1 LTSQHS
7 QFNPVTFLQ
16 KRGYAVLPDVFSES
30 QISAL
35 AFELSQSQL
44 KRSRAGARHILSIGA
59 VRKIADDA
67 RVLDLARA
75 VLGSRALPFRAT
87 LFDKSPSSNWLVAW
101 HQDTALPLT
110 EKVATPGWGPWSIKD
125 GVNYAHAPREAL
137 DQILALRVHLD
148 DSTSANGP
156 LRVIPNTHRDGVLAD
171 CEVQERASKSIGVVC
186 TAARGDVI
194 AMRPLV
200 IHASSKAEN
209 ESPRRVLHIEYA
221 SRIEVA
227 GKLRLAVV

>member
-1 LTSQHS
+1 LTSQHG
-7 QFNPVTFLQ
+7 QFSPLTFLQ
-16 KRGYAVLPDVFSES
+16 EHGYAVLPNVFSES
-30 QISAL
+30 KISAL
-35 AFELSQSQL
+35 ALELSQSQL

-67 RVLDLARA
+67 RVLELARA
-75 VLGSRALPFRAT
+75 VLGSRAIPFRAT

-101 HQDTALPLT
+101 HQDTALPLN
-110 EKVATPGWGPWSIKD
+110 EKVETPGWGPWSIKD

-137 DQILALRVHLD
+137 EQILALRVHLD
-148 DSTSANGP
+148 DSTSTNGP
-156 LRVIPNTHRDGVLAD
+156 LRVIPKTHCDGVLTD
-171 CEVQERASKSIGVVC
+171 CEVQERASKSIGIEC
-186 TAARGDVI
+186 TAARGGVI

-209 ESPRRVLHIEYA
+209 DHPRRVLHIEYA

-227 GKLRLAVV
+227 PGLSLAVV

>member
-1 LTSQHS
+1 MTSQHS
-7 QFNPVTFLQ
+7 QPTSFTFLQ
-16 KRGYAVLPDVFSES
+16 EHGYAVLPDVFSES

-35 AFELSQSQL
+35 AFELSQSQV
-44 KRSRAGARHILSIGA
+44 KRSRAGARHILSIAA

-87 LFDKSPSSNWLVAW
+87 LFAKSPSSNWLVAW

-110 EKVATPGWGPWSIKD
+110 EKAATPGWGPWSIKD

-137 DQILALRVHLD
+137 EEILALRVHLD

-156 LRVIPNTHRDGVLAD
+156 LRVIPNTHRDGVLTD
-171 CEVQERASKSIGVVC
+171 CEVQERASKSTGIEC
-186 TAARGDVI
+186 TAARGGVI

-200 IHASSKAEN
+200 IHASCKAESD
-209 ESPRRVLHIEYA
+209 SPRRVLHIEYA

-227 GKLRLAVV
+227 SELRLAVV